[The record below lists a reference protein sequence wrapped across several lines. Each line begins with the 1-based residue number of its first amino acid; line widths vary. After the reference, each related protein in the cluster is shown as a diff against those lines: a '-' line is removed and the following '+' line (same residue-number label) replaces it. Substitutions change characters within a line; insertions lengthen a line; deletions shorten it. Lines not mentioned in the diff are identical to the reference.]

1 MPLTYDSVMAAP
13 LDRVFS
19 WHERP
24 GAITRL
30 MPPWQPLDVL
40 EEATSVR
47 DGRAELRLPGGLRLT
62 ATHDPSGYDPPHRF
76 TDVLTS
82 PLPGL
87 RWRHTHGFTAE
98 TQESTLVTDVVDTQV
113 PERLLRPMFGYRH
126 RQLSHDLAAHAWAR
140 ALCPDP
146 LTVAITGS
154 SGLVGSALAALLTTG
169 GHRAIRLVRRA
180 PRHTGERRWRPDDPD
195 SALLDQVD
203 AVVHLAGASIGGRF
217 TAARK
222 EAVARSR
229 VGPTRGL
236 AQLAATRPS
245 RLRAFVAA
253 SAVGIYG
260 SDRGGEI
267 LTESSERGD
276 GFLADV
282 AAAWEDAC
290 VPAEA
295 AGVRVVRVRTGIV
308 QSPRGGMLR
317 LMRPLFLAGLGGP
330 LSDGTQWL
338 PWIGLDDLLDIYL
351 RAVTDPA
358 LSGPV
363 NAVAPEELRNA
374 DYARILGRVLNR
386 PARLNVPAVGP
397 RLLLGAEGATE
408 LAQASQRVHPVAL
421 TAVAH
426 PFRFPGLEGAL
437 RHSLGRHALP
447 VAS

>member
-1 MPLTYDSVMAAP
+1 MPLTYASVMAAP
-13 LDRVFS
+13 LDQVFS

-30 MPPWQPLDVL
+30 MPPWQPVGVL
-40 EEATSVR
+40 EEATNVR

-62 ATHDPSGYDPPHRF
+62 ATHDPAGYDPPHRF
-76 TDVLTS
+76 TDVLMS
-82 PLPGL
+82 PLPGA
-87 RWRHTHGFTAE
+87 RWRHSHRFAAAGE
-98 TQESTLVTDVVDTQV
+98 ESTVVTDVVDTQV
-113 PERLLRPMFGYRH
+113 PERVLRPMFGYRH
-126 RQLSHDLAAHAWAR
+126 RQLADDLAAHSWAR
-140 ALCPDP
+140 ALCTDP

-169 GHRAIRLVRRA
+169 GHRVIRLVRRA
-180 PRHTGERRWRPDDPD
+180 PRHAGERSWRPDEPDP
-195 SALLDQVD
+195 ALLDQVD

-222 EAVARSR
+222 EAILHSR
-229 VGPTRGL
+229 IGPTRRL

-260 SDRGGEI
+260 ADHGGEI
-267 LTESSERGD
+267 LTESSQRGD
-276 GFLADV
+276 GFLAEV

-290 VPAEA
+290 VPAET

-317 LMRPLFLAGLGGP
+317 LMRPLFLAGFGGP
-330 LSDGTQWL
+330 LADGTQWL

-363 NAVAPEELRNA
+363 NAVAPDEQRNA

-386 PARLNVPAVGP
+386 PARLNVPAAGA

-421 TAVAH
+421 TAAAH
-426 PFRFPGLEGAL
+426 PFRFPALEGAL
-437 RHSLGRHALP
+437 RHSLGRQALP
-447 VAS
+447 AAS